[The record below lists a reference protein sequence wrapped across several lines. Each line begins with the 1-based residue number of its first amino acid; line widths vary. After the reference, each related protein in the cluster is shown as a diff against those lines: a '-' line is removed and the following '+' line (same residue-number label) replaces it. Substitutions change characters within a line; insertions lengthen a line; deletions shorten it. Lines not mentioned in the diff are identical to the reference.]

1 MTTSVRS
8 TAYWIGAIGLVAI
21 TAALAW
27 WTWTSLPDRIPTHWN
42 LYGQPN
48 GYGVR
53 ATVLWVPGGMALL
66 LLLFRALPWLS
77 PKQFEVDTFHATY
90 LYIMLIVLGLMA
102 YIEVTVLWAETHP
115 PVLPVRALEVG
126 LFGFGA
132 LMGNV
137 MGKIR
142 RNFWIGIRT
151 PWTLA
156 DERVWDA
163 THRLAGRWM
172 VGGGLIAMGLAL
184 VGWPGVALAVFLG
197 SLAVPTVYSLAY
209 SKRIAS

>member
-1 MTTSVRS
+1 MTTPVRA
-8 TAYWIGAIGLVAI
+8 TGYWLG
-21 TAALAW
+21 ALAIVAVVAAGTW
-27 WTWTSLPDRIPTHWN
+27 WIAPGLPDRVITHWN
-42 LYGQPN
+42 LHGAAN
-48 GYGVR
+48 GFGARSSLYILP
-53 ATVLWVPGGMALL
+53 AAMAGLVVI
-66 LLLFRALPWLS
+66 FRALPWLS
-77 PKQFEVDTFHATY
+77 PRQFEVETFHRTF
-90 LYIMLIVLGLMA
+90 LYVMIVVVTLLG
-102 YIEVTVLWAETHP
+102 YIQAVLLWTNLHP
-115 PVLPVRALEVG
+115 PVLPVRALEAG

-172 VGGGLIAMGLAL
+172 VGGGLGALALSL
-184 VGWPGVALAVFLG
+184 VGWIGLALAVFLG
-197 SLAVPTVYSLAY
+197 SLAVPTIYSLVY
-209 SKRIAS
+209 SKRIAG